1 VAGSAGD
8 RITAEFGEGGE
19 DGMTDTITLSPREL
33 QVITAIAM
41 GRTEDQIALELG
53 ISPRTVRRYKSDIRR
68 KCETF
73 SMPHTVYVVTMAG
86 LLENVLN

>member
-1 VAGSAGD
+1 
-8 RITAEFGEGGE
+8 
-19 DGMTDTITLSPREL
+19 MTDTITLSPREL

-41 GRTEDQIALELG
+41 GRTEDQIALDLG

-73 SMPHTVYVVTMAG
+73 NMPHTVYVVTMAG
-86 LLENVLN
+86 LLENVLK

>member
-1 VAGSAGD
+1 
-8 RITAEFGEGGE
+8 
-19 DGMTDTITLSPREL
+19 MTDAIRLSPREL

-86 LLENVLN
+86 LLENVLK